1 MVGALGRNVTVVA
14 ECKWTSRQMPL
25 KVLNDLETYKLPAL
39 GQLGVDVTALLVV
52 LFSRSGFSPDLQE
65 EARFV
70 VLLQR
75 VVEIVAP
82 GIEADIDPHLGKAQR
97 QHRGEQA
104 ARDPAVVGEPI
115 GAGDPPCVAQYVAFA
130 VGHHVLR
137 NPASPYPPRLKA
149 PAGRG

>member
-65 EARFV
+65 EAQRSGV
-70 VLLQR
+70 RLVDLDDLL
-75 VVEIVAP
+75 
-82 GIEADIDPHLGKAQR
+82 
-97 QHRGEQA
+97 
-104 ARDPAVVGEPI
+104 
-115 GAGDPPCVAQYVAFA
+115 AGLPP
-130 VGHHVLR
+130 
-137 NPASPYPPRLKA
+137 ST
-149 PAGRG
+149 